1 MDGQTPKAKCV
12 GLVTLHMARA
22 QPMHTPMDEDDL
34 RPADEA
40 ILDVLQKGR
49 ATKGMLV
56 DESGYSRNTIYN
68 RLEVL
73 EAAGHVRVVH
83 ESTRLFELVSDPRDD
98 SQ

>member
-1 MDGQTPKAKCV
+1 
-12 GLVTLHMARA
+12 MARA
-22 QPMHTPMDEDDL
+22 QPEHTPMNEDDL

-40 ILDVLQKGR
+40 ILNVLKQGR

-73 EAAGHVRVVH
+73 EAAGHVYVVH
-83 ESTRLFELVSDPRDD
+83 ESTRLFELVSDPRELDEED
-98 SQ
+98 K